1 MNCIEVKNVTKT
13 FNRHA
18 VLDDVSLT
26 VPSGQIIG
34 LVGINGS
41 GKTMLMRCIC
51 GFVIPEKGEIF
62 VNGEKVG
69 GKRDFAKDT
78 GIIIEMPGFLPVFSG
93 MTNLAALAS
102 YSGKKSREE
111 LGKLMEKV
119 GLDPNDK
126 RPVRKY
132 SMGMRQR
139 LGIAQAIM
147 DNPSLLIL
155 DEPFN
160 GLDKNGMAEMRKLL
174 MSLRAEGKTMVLA
187 SHHFQDIRS
196 LCDRVYEMDGGRI
209 TGQYEADEWNKEEEN
224 Q

>member
-1 MNCIEVKNVTKT
+1 MNCVEVKNVTKT
-13 FNRHA
+13 FDRRA

-26 VPSGQIIG
+26 VSSGEIIG
-34 LVGINGS
+34 LVGTNGS

-69 GKRDFAKDT
+69 GKKDFAKDT

-93 MTNLAALAS
+93 MTNLSVLAS

-111 LGKLMEKV
+111 LSVLLEKV
-119 GLDPNDK
+119 GLDPKDN

-147 DNPSLLIL
+147 DNPSLLVL

-160 GLDKNGMAEMRKLL
+160 GLDKNGVAEMRKLL
-174 MSLRAEGKTMVLA
+174 MNLREEGKTMILA
-187 SHHFQDIRS
+187 SHHSQDIRS

-209 TGQYEADEWNKEEEN
+209 TGQYEADEWNKEEN

>member
-1 MNCIEVKNVTKT
+1 MRASGKFCTKT
-13 FNRHA
+13 FDRRA

-26 VPSGQIIG
+26 VFSGEIIG
-34 LVGINGS
+34 LVGTNGS

-51 GFVIPEKGEIF
+51 GFVIPEKSEIF
-62 VNGEKVG
+62 VNGERVG
-69 GKRDFAKDT
+69 GKKDFAKDT

-93 MTNLAALAS
+93 MTNLSVLAS

-111 LGKLMEKV
+111 LGVLMERV
-119 GLDPNDK
+119 GLDPKDK

-132 SMGMRQR
+132 STGMRQR

-147 DNPSLLIL
+147 DNPSLLIP
-155 DEPFN
+155 DEPFS
-160 GLDKNGMAEMRKLL
+160 GLDKNGVADMQQLL
-174 MSLRAEGKTMVLA
+174 IDLREEGKTMILA
-187 SHHFQDIRS
+187 SHHSQDIRS

-209 TGQYEADEWNKEEEN
+209 TGQYEAGEWNKEEN

>member
-1 MNCIEVKNVTKT
+1 MRASGKFCTKT
-13 FNRHA
+13 FDRRA

-26 VPSGQIIG
+26 VFSGEIIG
-34 LVGINGS
+34 LVGTNGS

-62 VNGEKVG
+62 VNGERVG
-69 GKRDFAKDT
+69 GKKDFAKDT
-78 GIIIEMPGFLPVFSG
+78 GVIIEMPGFLPVFSG
-93 MTNLAALAS
+93 MTNLSVLAS

-111 LGKLMEKV
+111 LGVLMERV
-119 GLDPNDK
+119 GLDPKDK

-132 SMGMRQR
+132 STGMRQR

-147 DNPSLLIL
+147 DNPSLLIP
-155 DEPFN
+155 DEPFS
-160 GLDKNGMAEMRKLL
+160 GLDKNGVADMQQLL
-174 MSLRAEGKTMVLA
+174 IDLREEGKTMILA
-187 SHHFQDIRS
+187 SHHSQDIRS

-209 TGQYEADEWNKEEEN
+209 TGQYEAGEWNKEEN

>member
-1 MNCIEVKNVTKT
+1 MNCIEVKHVTKT
-13 FNRHA
+13 FDRRA

-26 VPSGQIIG
+26 VSSGEIIG
-34 LVGINGS
+34 LVGTNGS

-69 GKRDFAKDT
+69 RKKDFAKDT

-93 MTNLAALAS
+93 MTNLSVLAS

-111 LGKLMEKV
+111 LSLLLEKV
-119 GLDPNDK
+119 GLDPKDK

-155 DEPFN
+155 DEPFS
-160 GLDKNGMAEMRKLL
+160 GLDKNGVADMQQLL
-174 MSLRAEGKTMVLA
+174 IDLRAEGKTMILA
-187 SHHFQDIRS
+187 SHHFQDIRK
-196 LCDRVYEMDGGRI
+196 LCDRVYEMDAGRI
-209 TGQYEADEWNKEEEN
+209 TGQYEAGEWNKEEED

>member
-1 MNCIEVKNVTKT
+1 MRASGKFCTKT
-13 FNRHA
+13 FDRRA

-26 VPSGQIIG
+26 VFSGEIIG
-34 LVGINGS
+34 LVGTNGS

-62 VNGEKVG
+62 VNGERVG
-69 GKRDFAKDT
+69 GKKDFAKDT

-93 MTNLAALAS
+93 MTNLSVLAS

-111 LGKLMEKV
+111 LGVLMERV
-119 GLDPNDK
+119 GLDPKDK

-132 SMGMRQR
+132 STGMRQR

-147 DNPSLLIL
+147 DNPSLLIP
-155 DEPFN
+155 DEPFS
-160 GLDKNGMAEMRKLL
+160 GLDKNGVADMQQLL
-174 MSLRAEGKTMVLA
+174 IDLREEGKTMILA
-187 SHHFQDIRS
+187 SHHSQDIRS

-209 TGQYEADEWNKEEEN
+209 TGQYEAGEWNKEEN